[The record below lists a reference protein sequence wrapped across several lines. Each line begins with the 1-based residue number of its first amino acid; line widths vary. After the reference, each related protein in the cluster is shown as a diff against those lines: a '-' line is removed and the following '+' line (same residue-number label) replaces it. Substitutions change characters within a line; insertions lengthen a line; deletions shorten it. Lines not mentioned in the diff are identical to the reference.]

1 MPKKLV
7 SVIIPS
13 YGRPGYLAVCIQ
25 SMLNQDYPF
34 IEIIVVDDNGKGT
47 SNQIKTEQLI
57 IKLRKD
63 HTDHNIKYIVHTNNR
78 GGAAARNTGVS
89 MANGEI
95 IALLDND
102 DLSLPARISMQV
114 KTLLI
119 ANKED
124 PSIKACLCL
133 AIKKKHGT
141 EIDRDV
147 FQYKNNYLFEL
158 LAIQVNLGIGS
169 CGIFYKSVYNELQGF
184 DERFTRNQDIEFMI
198 RYYEKFNTITV
209 NEHLVVINI
218 DDRSNIPSYQKIK
231 ETKHLLLSKYKSII
245 EQFTPKQKK
254 EIYRSHSLEIAKVAL
269 WNKNI
274 GGFLKG
280 YKEAKLSF
288 SETIAFM
295 LDVFKKAF
303 MHLK

>member
-1 MPKKLV
+1 MPNELV

-13 YGRPGYLAVCIQ
+13 YGRPGYLANCIQ
-25 SMLNQDYPF
+25 SLLNQDYLF
-34 IEIIVVDDNGKGT
+34 VEIIVVDDNGQGT

-57 IKLRKD
+57 SKLRKD
-63 HTDHNIKYIVHTNNR
+63 HIGHEIKYIVHANNR

-89 MANGEI
+89 MANGEL

-102 DLSLPARISMQV
+102 DLSLPTRISTQV
-114 KTLLI
+114 KTLLL

-124 PSIKACLCL
+124 SSIKACLCL
-133 AIKKKHGT
+133 AIKKKHGK

-147 FQYKNNYLFEL
+147 FQNSNNYLFEL

-184 DERFTRNQDIEFMI
+184 DERFNRNQDIEFMI

-218 DDRSNIPSYQKIK
+218 DDRSNIPTYQKIK
-231 ETKHLLLSKYKSII
+231 ETKRLLLSKYKFII
-245 EQFTPKQKK
+245 EQFSPKQQK

-288 SETIAFM
+288 SETLAFM
-295 LDVFKKAF
+295 VDVLKKAF